1 MKALTNT
8 NSSNLNI
15 VNEAEA
21 YELAISVLEAKFKS
35 SNFITSSEATKQ
47 YLVTQLAHEEREVF
61 CCIYLNNQNQVISF
75 EKVFYGTVNSCAVY
89 PREIAK
95 QALLCNASA
104 TIFAHNHPSRTLEAS
119 VADKVI
125 TKRLKDALALLDI
138 KVLDHI
144 VVGGINTTSFAEQ
157 GLI

>member
-1 MKALTNT
+1 MNA
-8 NSSNLNI
+8 
-15 VNEAEA
+15 VNESNISMLNQLSYSEA

-61 CCIYLNNQNQVISF
+61 CCIYLDNQHQVIKF
-75 EKVFYGTVNSCAVY
+75 ENVFYGTIDSCAVY

-104 TIFAHNHPSRTLEAS
+104 TIFAHNHPSGILEAS

-144 VVGGINTTSFAEQ
+144 IVGGINTTSFAEQ